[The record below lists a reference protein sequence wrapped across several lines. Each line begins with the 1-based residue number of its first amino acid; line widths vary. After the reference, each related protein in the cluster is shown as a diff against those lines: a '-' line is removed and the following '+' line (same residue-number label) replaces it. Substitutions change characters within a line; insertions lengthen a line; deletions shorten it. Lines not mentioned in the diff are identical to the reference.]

1 MESGKAR
8 KKRWSRWYLYL
19 PLTAFLVFLL
29 FPVYWILATSL
40 KTRIQAIAIPPVW
53 VFRPN
58 FSNYSKVFSEKT
70 FVRAFSN
77 SLIVSTSAVLFSGLV
92 GIPAAYALTRY
103 RFRAKN
109 NLLFWILS
117 TRMAPPI
124 AVIIPFFL
132 LFKDLRMLD
141 SRLPLI
147 IVYLTFNLSFIIWLM
162 RGFFEEIPQELEEA
176 ALVDGAADL
185 QAFMRVTLP
194 LAAPGIVASV
204 ILSFLFSW
212 NEFFFALILTRKV
225 AQTLPVMVSGYIGF
239 MGIEWERMSAAAVAA
254 TIPVLLISILV
265 QKYLVRGLT
274 MGAIK

>member
-1 MESGKAR
+1 MR
-8 KKRWSRWYLYL
+8 KKQKPLWYLY
-19 PLTAFLVFLL
+19 AALVILLIFFL
-29 FPVYWILATSL
+29 FPVYWIFVTSL
-40 KTRIQAIAIPPVW
+40 KTRVQAIALPPVW
-53 VFRPN
+53 IFRPIL
-58 FSNYSKVFSEKT
+58 SNYIKVFSEKT
-70 FVRAFSN
+70 FIRAFSN
-77 SLIVSTSAVLFSGLV
+77 SLVISIAAVFLSALI
-92 GIPAAYALTRY
+92 GIPAAYAFSRCKF
-103 RFRAKN
+103 RFKS

-141 SRLPLI
+141 SHLSLI
-147 IVYLTFNLSFIIWLM
+147 VVYLTFNLSFLIWLM

-176 ALVDGAADL
+176 ALVDGATDL
-185 QAFMRVTLP
+185 QAFARIALP

-239 MGIEWERMSAAAVAA
+239 MGIEWEKMSAAAVAA
-254 TIPVLLISILV
+254 TLPVLIMSMLV